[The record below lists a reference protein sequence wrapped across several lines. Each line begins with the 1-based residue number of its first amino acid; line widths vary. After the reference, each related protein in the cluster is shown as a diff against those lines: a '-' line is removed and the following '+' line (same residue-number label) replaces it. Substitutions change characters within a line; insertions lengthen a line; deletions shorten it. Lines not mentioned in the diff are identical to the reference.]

1 MTAIS
6 IASHTSA
13 LLAWIPNSSGVN
25 LNKDKRDMKRLL
37 SKPSAASCLEVR
49 KDHYFEKNAARRA
62 TLPATNAIKDN
73 SKTFSAELHQRSF
86 T

>member
-1 MTAIS
+1 
-6 IASHTSA
+6 
-13 LLAWIPNSSGVN
+13 
-25 LNKDKRDMKRLL
+25 MKRLL

-62 TLPATNAIKDN
+62 TLPAPNAIKDN

-86 T
+86 TKLCSKVLLTTFSMILSAKTRAVEVIY